1 YLMNRFLK
9 KILNGSQNRQE
20 NISSPF
26 KSNNEKK
33 IQIAACALLVE
44 IGKADRNFTDDERV
58 KIISI
63 MENTFNVGED
73 YVNELIELS
82 EKNFDENESIYEYT
96 TIINNSF
103 TNDEKFELL
112 KNIWR
117 LIYTDDNLSRYE
129 EHLVKMIGTL
139 LNIEY
144 TNIIGAKLL
153 IKEELNK

>member
-1 YLMNRFLK
+1 MRNWW
-9 KILNGSQNRQE
+9 
-20 NISSPF
+20 
-26 KSNNEKK
+26 
-33 IQIAACALLVE
+33 QIAACALLVE
-44 IGKADRNFTDDERV
+44 IGKADSNFTNEERK

-63 MENTFNVGED
+63 MKNTFNVEED

-96 TIINNSF
+96 TIINNNF

-117 LIYTDDNLSRYE
+117 LIYTDENLSRYE

-144 TNIIGAKLL
+144 SNIIGAKLL
-153 IKEELNK
+153 IKEELKI

>member
-1 YLMNRFLK
+1 MNRFLK

-20 NISSPF
+20 IISSSVKP
-26 KSNNEKK
+26 NNEKK

-44 IGKADRNFTDDERV
+44 IGKADSNFTNEERK

-63 MENTFNVGED
+63 MKNTFNVEED

-96 TIINNSF
+96 TIINNNF

-117 LIYTDDNLSRYE
+117 LIYTDENLSRYE
-129 EHLVKMIGTL
+129 EHLVKMIGAL

-144 TNIIGAKLL
+144 SNIIGAKLL
-153 IKEELNK
+153 IKEELKI

>member
-1 YLMNRFLK
+1 MNRFLK

-20 NISSPF
+20 IISSSV
-26 KSNNEKK
+26 KSDNEKK

-44 IGKADRNFTDDERV
+44 IGKADSNFTNEERK

-63 MENTFNVGED
+63 MKNTFNVEED

-96 TIINNSF
+96 TIINNNF
-103 TNDEKFELL
+103 TNNEKFELL

-117 LIYTDDNLSRYE
+117 LIYTDENLSRYE

-144 TNIIGAKLL
+144 SNIIGAKLL
-153 IKEELNK
+153 IKEELKI

>member
-1 YLMNRFLK
+1 MNRFLK

-20 NISSPF
+20 IINSSVKP
-26 KSNNEKK
+26 NNEKK

-44 IGKADRNFTDDERV
+44 IGKADSNFTNEERK

-63 MENTFNVGED
+63 MKNTFNVEED

-96 TIINNSF
+96 TIINNNF
-103 TNDEKFELL
+103 TNNEKFELL

-117 LIYTDDNLSRYE
+117 LIYTDENLSRYE

-144 TNIIGAKLL
+144 SNIIGAKLL
-153 IKEELNK
+153 IKEELKI

>member
-1 YLMNRFLK
+1 MNRFLK

-20 NISSPF
+20 IISSSVKP
-26 KSNNEKK
+26 NNEKK

-44 IGKADRNFTDDERV
+44 IGKADSNFTNEERK

-63 MENTFNVGED
+63 MKNTFNVEED

-96 TIINNSF
+96 TIINNNF
-103 TNDEKFELL
+103 TNNEKFELL

-144 TNIIGAKLL
+144 SNIIGAKLL
-153 IKEELNK
+153 IKEELKI

>member
-1 YLMNRFLK
+1 MNRFLN
-9 KILNGSQNRQE
+9 KILNGSQNRKE
-20 NISSPF
+20 NINGPVISG
-26 KSNNEKK
+26 NGKK

-44 IGKADRNFTDDERV
+44 IGKADNNFTDEERR

-63 MENTFNVGED
+63 MEDTFNIEED
-73 YVNELIELS
+73 YINELIELS

-96 TIINNSF
+96 TIINDNFS
-103 TNDEKFELL
+103 NNEKFELL

-117 LIYTDDNLSRYE
+117 LIYTDDNLNRYE

-144 TNIIGAKLL
+144 SNIIGAKLI
-153 IKEELNK
+153 IKEEMQK

>member
-1 YLMNRFLK
+1 MNRFLK

-20 NISSPF
+20 SNSSTVKP
-26 KSNNEKK
+26 NNEKK

-44 IGKADRNFTDDERV
+44 IGKADSNFTDEERR

-63 MENTFNVGED
+63 MKNTFNVEED

-82 EKNFDENESIYEYT
+82 EKEFDENESLYEYT
-96 TIINNSF
+96 TIINNNF
-103 TNDEKFELL
+103 TNNEKFELL

-117 LIYTDDNLSRYE
+117 LIYTDDNLNRYE

-144 TNIIGAKLL
+144 SNIIGAKLL
-153 IKEELNK
+153 IKEELKK

>member
-1 YLMNRFLK
+1 MNRFLK
-9 KILNGSQNRQE
+9 KILNGSQSRQE
-20 NISSPF
+20 NVNLPV
-26 KSNNEKK
+26 KPNNEKK

-44 IGKADRNFTDDERV
+44 IGKADSNFTDEERN

-63 MENTFNVGED
+63 MRNIFNVEED
-73 YVNELIELS
+73 YINELIELS

-96 TIINNSF
+96 TIINNNF
-103 TNDEKFELL
+103 TNNEKFELL

-144 TNIIGAKLL
+144 SNIIGAKLL
-153 IKEELNK
+153 IKEELKI

>member
-1 YLMNRFLK
+1 MNRFLK
-9 KILNGSQNRQE
+9 RILNGSQNRQE
-20 NISSPF
+20 SIGSPV
-26 KSNNEKK
+26 KPNNEKK

-44 IGKADRNFTDDERV
+44 IGKADSNFTNEERK

-63 MENTFNVGED
+63 MKNTFNVEED

-96 TIINNSF
+96 TIINNNF

-117 LIYTDDNLSRYE
+117 LIYTDDKLSRYE

-144 TNIIGAKLL
+144 SNIIGAKLL

>member
-1 YLMNRFLK
+1 MNRFLK

-20 NISSPF
+20 IINSSVKP
-26 KSNNEKK
+26 NNEKK

-44 IGKADRNFTDDERV
+44 IGKADSNFTNEERK

-63 MENTFNVGED
+63 MKNTFNVEED

-96 TIINNSF
+96 TIINNNF

-117 LIYTDDNLSRYE
+117 LIYTDENLSRYE

-144 TNIIGAKLL
+144 SNIIGAKLL
-153 IKEELNK
+153 IKEELKI

>member
-1 YLMNRFLK
+1 MNRFLK

-20 NISSPF
+20 IISSSVKP
-26 KSNNEKK
+26 NNEKK

-44 IGKADRNFTDDERV
+44 IGKADSNFTNEERK

-63 MENTFNVGED
+63 MKNTFNVEED

-96 TIINNSF
+96 TIINNNF

-117 LIYTDDNLSRYE
+117 LIYTDENLSRYE

-144 TNIIGAKLL
+144 SNIIGAKLL
-153 IKEELNK
+153 IKEELKI

>member
-1 YLMNRFLK
+1 MNRFLK

-20 NISSPF
+20 NISSPA

-44 IGKADRNFTDDERV
+44 IGKADRNFTDDERG

-63 MENTFNVGED
+63 MENTFNVEED

-96 TIINNSF
+96 TIINNNF